1 MPCGMTRHPAVRRP
15 GAGRSRSA
23 LAPAAL
29 GIAVLFTAGCGA
41 TSASSAASPG
51 SPGPSVSGAAAYLG
65 CLRQHGVTMPTARPT
80 ARPTSGAGGFGGGS
94 AAFQKARQACASLRP
109 GGGFGGRFAAAFQ
122 AFRSCMASHGET
134 VPTTRPTTRPTAPPT
149 GAARGDRFLNGLN
162 PGNPKVAVALKAC
175 RSKLPSFGP
184 GAA

>member
-80 ARPTSGAGGFGGGS
+80 ARPTSGAGGG
-94 AAFQKARQACASLRP
+94 
-109 GGGFGGRFAAAFQ
+109 
-122 AFRSCMASHGET
+122 T
-134 VPTTRPTTRPTAPPT
+134 
-149 GAARGDRFLNGLN
+149 AARGWIGAWIRIRAGHLLSYASEG
-162 PGNPKVAVALKAC
+162 AL
-175 RSKLPSFGP
+175 P
-184 GAA
+184 